1 MTLLWYSYTILMS
14 QIKAGKKGIIHATV
28 SPYIMKRVDELVADG
43 KFSSRSDLVSIA
55 LAEFINK
62 QKT

>member
-1 MTLLWYSYTILMS
+1 MS